1 MFKQYYVLVGFSLDG
16 NNTVND
22 FHRVFY
28 QWERNSDMIMEK
40 LSLCREHGL
49 SIGCIVVGGKKHIVH
64 ILELYNFLSESNL
77 NFKFN
82 PIFLAGKAVNNADK
96 YSVTMA
102 IELFDCGFTIKN
114 IELQNLNLYGLQVI
128 L

>member
-96 YSVTMA
+96 YSVTSG
-102 IELFDCGFTIKN
+102 ICN
-114 IELQNLNLYGLQVI
+114 YGNRIVRLWFYDKEH
-128 L
+128 